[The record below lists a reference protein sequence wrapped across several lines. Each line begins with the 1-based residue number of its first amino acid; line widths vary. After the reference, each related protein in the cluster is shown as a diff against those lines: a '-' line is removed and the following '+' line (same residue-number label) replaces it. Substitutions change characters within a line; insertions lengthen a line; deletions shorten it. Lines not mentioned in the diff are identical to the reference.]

1 MINIEMDVLTAA
13 AVREALF
20 QDTKIYTYDDHCCPK
35 RVKDIR
41 NVIRDLDTQIEEAL
55 TNETIDS

>member
-1 MINIEMDVLTAA
+1 MINVEMDVLTAA

-20 QDTKIYTYDDHCCPK
+20 QDTRIYTYDDHCCPQ
-35 RVKDIR
+35 RVKNIR

-55 TNETIDS
+55 TNEDSES